1 MADHEYGAHDKR
13 NPRTTEVDDD
23 EAMPM
28 TDVQQLGGAQEL
40 FLVQQLCWKG
50 GVEPPPFVSTNS
62 AAIKLLQCLFDGT
75 LDEVPSI
82 AVSEAVAL
90 QIYWLVFGK
99 EQRET
104 GPLTHMG
111 WTGLFLV
118 LASLTLG
125 TRVSAV
131 DPDALKRLKTV
142 FERKK
147 SGRDSLKPLNARA
160 APIDYHVRGSA
171 RDGETSV
178 RPQTTCA
185 RHARVVN
192 CKIK

>member
-1 MADHEYGAHDKR
+1 ME
-13 NPRTTEVDDD
+13 NEETRTVGTDGGSGFAQAQQALQPLRWKSGVD
-23 EAMPM
+23 
-28 TDVQQLGGAQEL
+28 L
-40 FLVQQLCWKG
+40 
-50 GVEPPPFVSTNS
+50 PPFVESNH
-62 AAIKLLQCLFDGT
+62 AAMQLLASLREGT
-75 LDEVPSI
+75 IDAPPSI
-82 AVSEAVAL
+82 DVSEAVAL

-192 CKIK
+192 CKI